1 MSRAGSIVV
10 VVSVRVV
17 VVSVRVVVVS
27 VRVVGGEVVVSV
39 EASSELEQLAT
50 IRAKNVTV
58 NKRFIVLF

>member
-1 MSRAGSIVV
+1 VSRAGSIVV

-27 VRVVGGEVVVSV
+27 ARVVGGEAVVSV

-50 IRAKNVTV
+50 IRAKNTTV
-58 NKRFIVLF
+58 NKFFILAY